1 MTRYWPARPG
11 ATPSPAPR
19 ARRRATAR
27 SPRGARSSTILEGVG
42 FAPEADDRATT
53 ARLTR
58 CPLLDAA
65 KEFPDVVC
73 GVHLGIVRG
82 ALDEYGADSRRTD
95 LAPFSEPGACRLDLH
110 TQEAPLSAPAETTA
124 PALPAP
130 ARSAERSRAR
140 AARRLGLLLPAGLA
154 LLAGLDAALM
164 LLGLPAPVSADRLPD
179 VHGML
184 LVLGFVGTLIA
195 LERAVALGRR
205 PGSSRRP
212 CSVPGPSRW
221 SHPHPCRSGRRC
233 SWRVRPASSR
243 STCRCGGGSATTRS
257 WSRRSARSS
266 PSARPRSG
274 SAGSPYRCCCPGW
287 SASWCSPSP
296 GSASSW
302 PGSRWGRRAAPI
314 LLGLAT
320 ALVTAVTASLLWA
333 GSTPALGLALLALVA
348 WLASHDAARRTVRS
362 TGPARF
368 MALGMLGGYLW
379 LGVAGAVWLVA
390 GAVRGGPAYDA
401 VVHAAFLGFT
411 MSMVMAHAPVILP
424 AVLRR
429 PLAYHPAFLVP
440 LALLHASL
448 ALRVWVGD
456 ALGHPLAWQVGGV
469 ANIAALLGF
478 VATAA
483 WSVTRAGRTTGS
495 SR

>member
-1 MTRYWPARPG
+1 MT
-11 ATPSPAPR
+11 
-19 ARRRATAR
+19 
-27 SPRGARSSTILEGVG
+27 
-42 FAPEADDRATT
+42 
-53 ARLTR
+53 
-58 CPLLDAA
+58 
-65 KEFPDVVC
+65 
-73 GVHLGIVRG
+73 
-82 ALDEYGADSRRTD
+82 
-95 LAPFSEPGACRLDLH
+95 
-110 TQEAPLSAPAETTA
+110 APAETTV

-130 ARSAERSRAR
+130 ARSAGRSRPALPG
-140 AARRLGLLLPAGLA
+140 RLGLLLPAGLA

-205 PGSSRRP
+205 PGFMAPALLGAGAVALVSPAPVPVGKALLVAGAAGLVAVYVPLWRRQRDDAVLVQALGAVVAVGAATLWLGGLA
-212 CSVPGPSRW
+212 VPVLLPWLVGFVVLTIAGERLELARITMGP
-221 SHPHPCRSGRRC
+221 
-233 SWRVRPASSR
+233 
-243 STCRCGGGSATTRS
+243 TGG
-257 WSRRSARSS
+257 
-266 PSARPRSG
+266 
-274 SAGSPYRCCCPGW
+274 
-287 SASWCSPSP
+287 
-296 GSASSW
+296 
-302 PGSRWGRRAAPI
+302 PI

-320 ALVTAVTASLLWA
+320 ALVIAVTASLLWA
-333 GSTPALGLALLALVA
+333 GSTPALGLVLLALVA
-348 WLASHDAARRTVRS
+348 WLASHDAARHTVRA